1 MDECSELSLGEYLLR
16 FPDAH
21 TALSDACILQAAECG
36 RMYCE
41 RSEDVY
47 KGFVCTAIGSA
58 EEHILYA
65 YTRPAY
71 RGRGIFSSLVKHVV
85 QTGDRDVRI
94 SIPEKHPCFTEVDAV
109 CERLGFIPSVR
120 MHTFT
125 VTRSQK
131 EQWQK
136 IKEAGRYDACCAR
149 MLCHGC
155 EVVSFAEAGEATISQ
170 IRDSRTSG
178 FRNPLDPSSFF
189 TFSSRKLAGDMSFAV
204 VKKGR
209 LLGYTLLSRPSTN
222 AVIMEQ
228 MAVAQDVR
236 MSGVVM
242 IPLVCSV
249 DRFFASDSTF
259 FSFAIYENNLAP
271 NRIRMRLQEQI
282 HIEERITRN
291 YRKRMA

>member
-170 IRDSRTSG
+170 IRDRSCFILSQYVPRHIRTGQGSRERDRASTVKSA
-178 FRNPLDPSSFF
+178 SSKGHPR
-189 TFSSRKLAGDMSFAV
+189 SASFHLPQYRAV
-204 VKKGR
+204 
-209 LLGYTLLSRPSTN
+209 
-222 AVIMEQ
+222 
-228 MAVAQDVR
+228 
-236 MSGVVM
+236 
-242 IPLVCSV
+242 
-249 DRFFASDSTF
+249 
-259 FSFAIYENNLAP
+259 
-271 NRIRMRLQEQI
+271 
-282 HIEERITRN
+282 
-291 YRKRMA
+291 